1 MTQDRDD
8 SRSKRSSAEAE
19 GAEGLEA
26 RCRVPSTPR
35 RDVVRVGIV
44 LLAAQGRS
52 TRLIAEAD
60 TSFAAAI
67 YLVAG

>member
-1 MTQDRDD
+1 
-8 SRSKRSSAEAE
+8 
-19 GAEGLEA
+19 
-26 RCRVPSTPR
+26 VPSTPR

-60 TSFAAAI
+60 TSFGAAI
-67 YLVAG
+67 YLVAGCLALR